1 MLPYFRAAVVAKF
14 HVMMLD
20 PKYEIKKLSLK
31 DFEEVNKHFVKY
43 FVDKSTYHQTFRI
56 QQDEYKQVHAKW
68 IRNILEQNAS
78 FACYH
83 KDSGKM
89 LGFRLASIHDSN
101 DTLTQVTEDTRSYPN
116 VRTMQVFK
124 HWLQKDIRQ
133 SLKAHKIM
141 MGEMALVDPEHLGK
155 GLGRHLDK
163 CCIEVAREKG
173 CEYIIAMAAT
183 REGIRMHEKLGSKV
197 LKEVKFADYVDP
209 ETGIKPDLDISPLN
223 ERVCIT
229 YQKVGNSGTSSGL

>member
-14 HVMMLD
+14 DVMMLD

-31 DFEEVNKHFVKY
+31 DFEEVNKQFVKY
-43 FVDKSTYHQTFRI
+43 FVDKNTYCQTVRI
-56 QQDEYKQVHAKW
+56 PQDDFKQLHVKW

-78 FACYH
+78 CACYH

-89 LGFRLASIHDSN
+89 IGFRLASIHDSN
-101 DTLTQVTEDTRSYPN
+101 DTLTQVTEDTRYYPN
-116 VRTMQVFK
+116 VRTMQVFE

-133 SLKAHKIM
+133 SLKANKIM
-141 MGEMALVDPEHLGK
+141 MREMLLIDPEHLGK
-155 GLGRHLDK
+155 GLGRHFNK
-163 CCIEVAREKG
+163 CSIEVAREKG

-183 REGIRMHEKLGSKV
+183 REAIQMHEKLGSKV
-197 LKEVKFADYVDP
+197 WKEVKFADYVDP

-229 YQKVGNSGTSSGL
+229 YEKVRNSGTSSGL